1 MELPKENPYFHLEE
15 QYEVAAWRST
25 IQSLSELWTDP
36 HIHIEAQQIP
46 ETIRVLSQMA
56 FKNPL
61 EIMSY
66 ITRYAHDDY
75 PADLMDLGLLTRN
88 SNPSRPIG
96 QRNMVDSSYTL
107 MHELHFV
114 EDTILLEIAQEA
126 GYERFETDIARLALY
141 NRNWLHTAITHSYSL
156 INLTRTIQ
164 HDNLFYIGQWDTER
178 NLRTIKN

>member
-1 MELPKENPYFHLEE
+1 
-15 QYEVAAWRST
+15 
-25 IQSLSELWTDP
+25 
-36 HIHIEAQQIP
+36 
-46 ETIRVLSQMA
+46 
-56 FKNPL
+56 
-61 EIMSY
+61 
-66 ITRYAHDDY
+66 
-75 PADLMDLGLLTRN
+75 
-88 SNPSRPIG
+88 
-96 QRNMVDSSYTL
+96 MVDSSYTL